1 MKEKDEGRP
10 SSLRRVLED
19 EHLRG
24 DDDPPASA
32 TQSLDT
38 LKEGYSWVRALAARY
53 PGWHLAPVD
62 GFPFTLPVKELTE
75 SRVCLISLGGVYRK
89 GQKPFNTS
97 PGVVPPQLRNMRF
110 RDRGDWSIREIPVDT
125 DPGELEIAH
134 AHYDHSDADEDI
146 TCVFPLTR
154 LRELEV
160 EGFIGECA
168 DVHFG
173 MMGYIPEVKLVLQTA
188 SDEIIPRLQQQKV
201 DAVVISGGCELSHQ
215 TAGLIQREIES
226 AGIPTVGIS
235 VCQDIT
241 YQLQVPRAAV
251 LGFPLGNPFGAAMD
265 ATMQSRVLRDGLS
278 LLPGVQ
284 TPGEIVRLPYD
295 WVKV

>member
-24 DDDPPASA
+24 DEDTPPSTA
-32 TQSLDT
+32 QSLDT
-38 LKEGYSWVRALAARY
+38 LKEGYSWVRVLETRY
-53 PGWHLAPVD
+53 PGWHLASVD
-62 GFPFTLPVKELTE
+62 GFPFTLPVKSLSE
-75 SRVCLISLGGVYRK
+75 SRVCLISLAGVYRK
-89 GQKPFNTS
+89 GQKPFSTS

-110 RDRGDWSIREIPVDT
+110 RDRGDWSLREIPVDA
-125 DPGELEIAH
+125 DPMELEIAH

-146 TCVFPLTR
+146 TCVFPLVR

-160 EGFIGECA
+160 EDFIGECA
-168 DVHFG
+168 EVHYG
-173 MMGYIPEVKLVLQTA
+173 LMGYIPEVKSGLKTA

-201 DAVVISGGCELSHQ
+201 DVVVISGGCELSHQ

-226 AGIPTVGIS
+226 AGIPTVAIS

-241 YQLQVPRAAV
+241 YQLQAPRAVA
-251 LGFPLGNPFGAAMD
+251 LGFPLGNPFGAPMD
-265 ATMQSRVLRDGLS
+265 ATMQSRVLRDALS
-278 LLPGVQ
+278 LLPEAQ

-295 WVKV
+295 WVKA